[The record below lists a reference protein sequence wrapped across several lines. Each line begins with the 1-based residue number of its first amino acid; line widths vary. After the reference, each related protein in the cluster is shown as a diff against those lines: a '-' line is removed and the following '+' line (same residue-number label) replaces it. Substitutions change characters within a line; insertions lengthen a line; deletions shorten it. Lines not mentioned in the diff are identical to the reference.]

1 MSDPDAYRTKREW
14 EVKKITATVPRAALF
29 KEEPE
34 RGIEIY
40 GDGIGRVD
48 LVDHMGSD
56 LTIVNSA
63 RVSFGKH
70 KEALDEKDKGL
81 VNYLVKHRH
90 TSTFEHNVATF
101 RFVVPLFVRSQHHRH
116 RTWSYNEISRRYTDV
131 NIQFYEP
138 HAFRTQHKSNRQASN
153 AEELINPEVEW
164 GGYAPCPASD
174 LVSIHNE
181 KSLDLFEALVEAGVC
196 REQARGV
203 LPQNL
208 YTEYY
213 GTVNLNN
220 LLKFIDLRTH
230 EGAQW
235 EIQKVAEACLEI
247 AEGLWP
253 VEVGAYRQAK
263 KTKNKLKGL
272 KAILDQER
280 AFIIE
285 INAGGQHDGLS
296 YNELIEMI
304 DEFLESEE

>member
-1 MSDPDAYRTKREW
+1 LKSGED
-14 EVKKITATVPRAALF
+14 EVNRS
-29 KEEPE
+29 
-34 RGIEIY
+34 IELY

-48 LVDHMGSD
+48 LVEWMGND

-70 KEALDEKDKGL
+70 KEELDGKDKRL
-81 VNYLVKHRH
+81 INYLVKHRH

-101 RFVVPLFVRSQHHRH
+101 RFVVPLYVRSQHHRH

-131 NIQFYEP
+131 NIKFYEP
-138 HAFRTQHKSNRQASN
+138 HGFRTQHESNRQASN
-153 AEELINPEVEW
+153 ADESINPVLSCGSDCDEMVEM
-164 GGYAPCPASD
+164 
-174 LVSIHNE
+174 HHQM
-181 KSLDLFEALVEAGVC
+181 SLDLFNRMIEAGVC

-213 GTVNLNN
+213 GTVNLSN

-253 VEVGAYRQAK
+253 VAVGAYRRV
-263 KTKNKLKGL
+263 KN
-272 KAILDQER
+272 
-280 AFIIE
+280 
-285 INAGGQHDGLS
+285 
-296 YNELIEMI
+296 
-304 DEFLESEE
+304 ESR